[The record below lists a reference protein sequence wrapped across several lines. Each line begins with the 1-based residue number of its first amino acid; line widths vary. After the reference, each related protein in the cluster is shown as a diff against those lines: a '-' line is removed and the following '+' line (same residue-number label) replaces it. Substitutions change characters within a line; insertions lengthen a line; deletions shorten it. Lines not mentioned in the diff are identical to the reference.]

1 MPKGCLVL
9 PNIVSP
15 LREKPVLF
23 PDLEFLSLLPAEPSL
38 TPHPSPHPLPGRGAG
53 GSEVEDFPDS
63 NCKAS
68 HFDFPLREEQPG
80 LCFPWL

>member
-23 PDLEFLSLLPAEPSL
+23 PDPGIPVPTASRAL
-38 TPHPSPHPLPGRGAG
+38 PHPSPHPLPGRGAG

-68 HFDFPLREEQPG
+68 HFDFPLREEQPD
-80 LCFPWL
+80 LCFLWL